1 VGLFLPLFAEFNV
14 RLPSTPLGWLL
25 LLGGFGLAV
34 VLAGVVYVFDARKL
48 HPLWTAWLLMLRLA
62 VFAALLII
70 AFNPHDRTTS
80 ALFTPSRVVL
90 LVDTSTSMGFREKS
104 GSAIADPSTPVSKR
118 SRSEAV
124 VELMKQ
130 TPLVKELTKYH
141 EVSIFTF
148 DENISKQPRRF
159 FPSELGSSGT
169 ASAAPAANGK
179 ADAESESKA
188 AKPPEWEEVFKPV
201 GRETRLGDMLRELMR
216 TQKGKTL
223 SAVVVVSDGQWNS
236 GVNPVAAHQYAMQNK
251 VRLITIGVGPLQKP
265 INVRLADVKG
275 PTDVNKGDP
284 YDIKAYIQGDGTEG
298 REVNVSLWVRPEREG
313 GRGDDN
319 ADYKKVE
326 DAEAPESIILGK
338 DGVSKEVVFK
348 VKPKEK
354 GKFQYKV
361 EVRPNFA
368 VDEFDKSDNL
378 AEHRVNVM
386 DRNLGVLIIAGGPM
400 RDFRFARNMLFRH
413 QNIDVDIWL
422 QTVDPIYKNNVS
434 QDADDVLFEFP
445 EEFPTRPIAKRED
458 YIANPENKNAIK
470 YDVIIAFDPDWL
482 ADGFKPDSFKRIA
495 DWVSA
500 DAGGLIAVAGD
511 VNTPTLA
518 SAPELKPIRE
528 LYPVV
533 LSNLIAL
540 DTETKSDKPR
550 RVAPTEKG
558 RGIPFLKLGDD
569 DIQSENIWA
578 EFEGLYRCYPTSGRK
593 AGAVVYMEFDDPVL
607 ENVYNSKPVLMA
619 SQYYGIGRVV
629 YIGNAELWRLR
640 DLDEDYFDRFWVK
653 AVREVGQGRLGRKSP
668 FGTVLLRKTEYYVGE
683 TVAVEAKLI
692 NSSNQPVVAPHA
704 DMEVLDP
711 KGDPV
716 VPQPKLVPDES
727 RAGYYVGDF
736 PVRIKGTYRISV
748 RNPGVTGQ
756 PAIPA
761 TVVVNISQKEAQDP
775 RQNAKV
781 LADLARDTGGGKYFS
796 LESFHKLFASL
807 DAREQALA
815 DARAKNAPPSE
826 IKTAENDLSATR
838 KEIETLFPN
847 RGFKVDVD
855 EKVRTLWDLKWVMF
869 LLVGL
874 LSVEWLTRKLLKLA

>member
-1 VGLFLPLFAEFNV
+1 VGLSLFAEFNV
-14 RLPSTPLGWLL
+14 RLPATPLGWLGL
-25 LLGGFGLAV
+25 LAGFGLAAI
-34 VLAGVVYVFDARKL
+34 LAIVVYIYDAKKL
-48 HPLWTAWLLMLRLA
+48 HPVWTTWLLFLRLA
-62 VFAALLII
+62 VFAVLLVI

-104 GSAIADPSTPVSKR
+104 GSAIADPSAPVSKR
-118 SRSEAV
+118 SRTQAV
-124 VELMKQ
+124 VELMQK

-148 DENISKQPRRF
+148 DQTISKQPRRF
-159 FPSELGSSGT
+159 FASELGSSG
-169 ASAAPAANGK
+169 AEDEAKPKDKKSDD
-179 ADAESESKA
+179 DALKKEKET
-188 AKPPEWEEVFKPV
+188 KPPEWEEVFKPQ

-223 SAVVVVSDGQWNS
+223 SAVVVISDGQWNS
-236 GVNPVAAHQYAMQNK
+236 GVNPIAAHQYAMQNK
-251 VRLITIGVGPLQKP
+251 VRLITVGVGPLQKP
-265 INVRLADVKG
+265 VNVRVADVKG
-275 PTDVNKGDP
+275 PSDVNKGDP
-284 YDIKAYIQGDGTEG
+284 YDIKAYVQGDGTEG
-298 REVNVSLWVRPEREG
+298 REINVSLWVRPDSDENK
-313 GRGDDN
+313 N
-319 ADYKKVE
+319 AEYKRVE
-326 DAEAPESIILGK
+326 DAGAPDSVVLGK
-338 DGVSKEVVFK
+338 DGVSKEIVFK
-348 VKPKEK
+348 VQPKEK
-354 GKFQYKV
+354 GKFQYKI
-361 EVRPNFA
+361 EVQPNFA

-400 RDFRFARNMLFRH
+400 RDFRFARNMLYRH

-422 QTVDPIYKNNVS
+422 QTVDPKYLSHIS
-434 QDADDVLFEFP
+434 QDADDVLTQFP

-458 YIANPENKNAIK
+458 YISNPENKNAIK
-470 YDVIIAFDPDWL
+470 YDVIIAFDPDWMSDGFP
-482 ADGFKPDSFKRIA
+482 ADGYKRIA

-500 DAGGLIAVAGD
+500 DAGGLILVAGD
-511 VNTPTLA
+511 VNTPRLA
-518 SAPELKPIRE
+518 SAPELKLIRE

-540 DTETKSDKPR
+540 DTDTKSDKPR

-558 RGIPFLKLGDD
+558 RDIPFLKLGQD
-569 DIQSENIWA
+569 DIESDKVWA
-578 EFEGLYRCYPTSGRK
+578 EFEGLYRCYPTSGIK
-593 AGAVVYMEFDDPVL
+593 AGTVVYMEYDDPVL

-629 YIGNAELWRLR
+629 YIGNAELWRIR

-692 NSSNQPVVAPHA
+692 NSSNQPVIALSA

-716 VPQPKLVPDES
+716 QPQPKLLPDES
-727 RAGYYVGDF
+727 RPGYYVGDF

-761 TVVVNISQKEAQDP
+761 TVVVNISQKEALDP

-781 LADLARDTGGGKYFS
+781 LTDLARDTGGGRYFP
-796 LESFHKLFASL
+796 LESFHKLFASVET
-807 DAREQALA
+807 REQALA
-815 DARAKNAPPSE
+815 DARTANAPPSE
-826 IKTAENDLSATR
+826 IKTAESDLSAAR

-847 RGFKVDVD
+847 RGFKVEVD
-855 EKVRTLWDLKWVMF
+855 EKVRSLWDMRWVMF

-874 LSVEWLTRKLLKLA
+874 LSAEWLTRKLLKLA